1 MKKYIIGFFALAAA
15 AYAQVTPTTTAT
27 TTDRGFVDSG
37 YTREFTIG
45 GGGGANTEIDSSF
58 GSVNLSLGQYTTE
71 NNLWSL
77 RQSVMYVNPDGGSQ
91 SWNGWT
97 RLAYD
102 RHFGTTGAWRPF
114 VGVNAGRIY
123 GDAVHDSW
131 TAGLET
137 GAKYYVTPRTFVQ
150 LTVEYGWFF
159 DNGDNF
165 DTQFHDGQWSWG
177 VGVGYRF

>member
-1 MKKYIIGFFALAAA
+1 
-15 AYAQVTPTTTAT
+15 
-27 TTDRGFVDSG
+27 
-37 YTREFTIG
+37 
-45 GGGGANTEIDSSF
+45 
-58 GSVNLSLGQYTTE
+58 
-71 NNLWSL
+71 
-77 RQSVMYVNPDGGSQ
+77 
-91 SWNGWT
+91 
-97 RLAYD
+97 
-102 RHFGTTGAWRPF
+102 
-114 VGVNAGRIY
+114 VNAGRIY